1 MLTEI
6 AFPEFPGYKEFLL
19 DDGTKIYHDRKSG
32 EDIPSELRIVPAG
45 SVVLTPRK
53 LAAQKKYKEQ
63 QEYLERQKAERS
75 DQQKLLGKYVFAAA
89 DEETFRDLSP
99 DLLARAVYLAA
110 HLDFDSDT
118 LWATQRTPVKRSELH
133 KTLRLSESAADT
145 FWRNVKDK
153 YFYRSEDGCL
163 HAKSQVFA
171 MGHLAALPS
180 IEYQKIYTAALKE
193 LYEKIPSRQ
202 HKRLGYALKMLPYLN
217 FQFNI
222 LCHDPTVTEY
232 DKIQPLKV
240 AEFCEHIGFDKAHAS
255 QLASDYGKLTFT
267 VGGMQEVFCKFLS
280 NGRDVTAAHIFINPR
295 LVYKGSDFKKV
306 EAVGISFAADAK
318 PM

>member
-6 AFPEFPGYKEFLL
+6 AFPEFPDYKEFLL

-32 EDIPSELRIVPAG
+32 EDIPSELRNVPAG

-53 LAAQKKYKEQ
+53 LAAQEKYRKH
-63 QEYLERQKAERS
+63 QEYLERQKVECTE
-75 DQQKLLGKYVFAAA
+75 QQKLLGKYVFTAAE
-89 DEETFRDLSP
+89 EETFSDLSP
-99 DLLARAVYLAA
+99 DLLARAVYLAT

-180 IEYQKIYTAALKE
+180 IEYQKIYTAALRE

-222 LCHDPTVTEY
+222 LCHNPTVTEY
-232 DKIQPLKV
+232 NKIEPLTV
-240 AEFCEHIGFDKAHAS
+240 AEFCENIGFDKAHAS

-267 VGGMQEVFCKFLS
+267 VNGMQEVFCKFLS
-280 NGRDVTAAHIFINPR
+280 NGRDVTTAHIFINPR

-318 PM
+318 PV